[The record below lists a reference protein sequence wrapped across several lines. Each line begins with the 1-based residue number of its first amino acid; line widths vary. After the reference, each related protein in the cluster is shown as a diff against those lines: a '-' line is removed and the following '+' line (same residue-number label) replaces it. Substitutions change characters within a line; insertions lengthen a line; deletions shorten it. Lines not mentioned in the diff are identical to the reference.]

1 MPSRFITLI
10 LIFSVSLLAF
20 ACGAPKNE
28 EPAPVQG
35 KSYEEIQSEV
45 FGTVADFDKE
55 ILAGK
60 TEELGYKPPAERPVF
75 GATATYPHPDVSNA
89 NFKPSAT
96 DPLTGADWKDLHA
109 VITTTKGDIEIEF
122 YHDVAPRH
130 VENFVWLV
138 RDGFYDGLKWHRY
151 VAGFVIQG
159 GDPKGTG
166 EGGPGYTVPAEFS
179 DKQHVLG
186 AVAAARLGD
195 EVNPKKESSGSQ
207 FYICLDDVH
216 HLDNEYTVFGNVVR
230 GMDVVDKLRQ
240 TDYMEKIVIVNVN
253 DIAAGEPSAPAE
265 PAEEI
270 VIGE

>member
-1 MPSRFITLI
+1 L
-10 LIFSVSLLAF
+10 
-20 ACGAPKNE
+20 
-28 EPAPVQG
+28 
-35 KSYEEIQSEV
+35 
-45 FGTVADFDKE
+45 
-55 ILAGK
+55 
-60 TEELGYKPPAERPVF
+60 
-75 GATATYPHPDVSNA
+75 
-89 NFKPSAT
+89 
-96 DPLTGADWKDLHA
+96 
-109 VITTTKGDIEIEF
+109 

-130 VENFVWLV
+130 VENFVWLA
-138 RDGFYDGLKWHRY
+138 RDGFYDGLVWHRY

-195 EVNPKKESSGSQ
+195 EVNPKMESSGSQ
-207 FYICLDDVH
+207 FYICLADVH
-216 HLDNEYTVFGNVVR
+216 QLDNKYTVFGQVVR

-253 DIAAGEPSAPAE
+253 DIAANEPEAPAE
-265 PAEEI
+265 PTEEI